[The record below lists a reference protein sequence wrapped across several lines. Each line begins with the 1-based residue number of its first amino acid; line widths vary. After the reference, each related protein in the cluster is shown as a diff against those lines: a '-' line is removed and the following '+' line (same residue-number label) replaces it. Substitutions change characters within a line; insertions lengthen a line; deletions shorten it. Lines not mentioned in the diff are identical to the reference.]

1 MATRVN
7 ARITCVM
14 QIDLP
19 LRKLFEFPT
28 IAELAA
34 EIENRRSIGQITSGT
49 ALTRVDRDQ
58 TNRLPLSFAQQRL
71 WFLEQLEGQLTAYN
85 MPYAWRLQG
94 PLDVEALRRALEEVM
109 RRHEPLRTT
118 FAIIDEEPVQIIRPS
133 ERFDL
138 QIEDL
143 SGFESQ
149 QQNDHVARRC
159 GEEALRP
166 FDLKG
171 DRMLRGSLLLLSE
184 NEHILLLTM
193 HHIASD
199 GWSVELLFRKL
210 SKLYEAFKAA
220 KPSPLAAL
228 PVQYVDY
235 VFLQRTELEGQRLQQ
250 LLQYW
255 RGQLAGISVLELPT
269 DRPRPTMTTHLGGQH
284 SFELPKSL
292 VTRLK
297 TLSQTAG
304 VTLHMT
310 LLAAFKTLLS
320 RYSGQ
325 TDIAIGVPVAG
336 RNRSELEN
344 LIGFF
349 VNTLVNRT
357 DMSGEPTF
365 LEVLSRVRE
374 SSLSAYDHQDLP
386 FERLVEELRP
396 ERLLG
401 RSPLVQVLFQ
411 LLNFSEGGLALRDLE
426 VSLLPSPRQRVRFDL
441 ELHLWQKPKNLCG
454 TLVYSKDLFDPSTI
468 DRMSQHFVTLLEGIV
483 SVPDQRIRELPLLTA
498 AERHQLLVEWN
509 DTNVEYPR
517 DKCVHQLFEEQVE
530 RTPDSIAVVFQEQ
543 ELTYRQLNE
552 RANQLA
558 HQLIGMG
565 VGPETLVGL
574 CLERS
579 AQLVIGILGIMKA
592 GGAYVPLDA
601 DLPKQR
607 LEFMMRDS
615 MVKFLVTQHQ
625 LKGRIPLEGI
635 PVVCIDRELPILQV
649 DKRENPSIH
658 VCAENL
664 AYVMY
669 TSGSTGQPKGVAI
682 RHTSIARLVFGNNYT
697 SFGPDR
703 VFLQLATPSF
713 DASTFELWGPLL
725 HGAKLVVAQ
734 VGLPD
739 FRKLADL
746 LQRNRVTTLWLTAT
760 LFNQLV
766 DHTPQALAGVKEIL
780 SGGEALSVPHIR
792 KAQAA
797 LGPDVQ
803 FINGYGPTEST
814 TFATCYRIP
823 SNIALD
829 CDSIPIG
836 RPIANTQVYV
846 LDAQRQLVPI
856 GVPGELYIGGAG
868 LARGYWNRPELTTEK
883 FVLNPFSK
891 DDQERLYRT
900 GDLCRWRADGNL
912 EFLGRLDDQIKLRG
926 FRIEPGEI
934 ESVLNEHSDITQATV
949 ILRKDRTGDE
959 RLVAYYVPKEGK
971 SLDSFVLRIHLRD
984 KLPDYMIPA
993 AFVELEAIPLTPSG
1007 KIDRQALPTPDD
1019 SRPQL
1024 ETKYVAPSTP
1034 IEKQLASIW
1043 ADVLGIENIGIH
1055 DNFFALG
1062 GHSLMAV
1069 RLFTRIESTFA
1080 RRIPLAML
1088 FQHGT
1093 VHHLAGLLAESR
1105 PETDPVSLVKIKP
1118 KGEGRAVYLMPS
1130 INGELLF
1137 SKSMIEEMGIHFPVF
1152 GLQPALS
1159 PKNLE
1164 HFRDFRTMATLYVS
1178 ALRAFQP
1185 NGPYALVGFSFG
1197 GFLAYE
1203 VAYQLREMGETV
1215 DLLAVIDTGPGQRGL
1230 RLSAYERLRGLLR
1243 NLSNFPRYLR
1253 EVLRNFSTSRLNR
1266 SVGRK
1271 LRYQLRRLA
1280 SGQQYKVEVY
1290 DVLDANQVKTQ
1301 NIELMRTVFA
1311 ALQDYI
1317 PSRCSV
1323 KLSLFRAKTR
1333 PLKGDSSRDL
1343 GWSRFVDDLDVCSI
1357 NGTHD
1362 TILQPPN
1369 VNELAK
1375 QLTERLDRI
1384 SR

>member
-1 MATRVN
+1 PQLETKYVAPSTTIEKQLASIWADVLGIENIGIHDNFFALGGHSLMATRVN

-468 DRMSQHFVTLLEGIV
+468 DRMSRHFVTLLEGIV

-498 AERHQLLVEWN
+498 AERHQLLVE
-509 DTNVEYPR
+509 
-517 DKCVHQLFEEQVE
+517 
-530 RTPDSIAVVFQEQ
+530 
-543 ELTYRQLNE
+543 
-552 RANQLA
+552 
-558 HQLIGMG
+558 
-565 VGPETLVGL
+565 
-574 CLERS
+574 
-579 AQLVIGILGIMKA
+579 
-592 GGAYVPLDA
+592 
-601 DLPKQR
+601 
-607 LEFMMRDS
+607 
-615 MVKFLVTQHQ
+615 
-625 LKGRIPLEGI
+625 
-635 PVVCIDRELPILQV
+635 
-649 DKRENPSIH
+649 
-658 VCAENL
+658 
-664 AYVMY
+664 
-669 TSGSTGQPKGVAI
+669 
-682 RHTSIARLVFGNNYT
+682 
-697 SFGPDR
+697 
-703 VFLQLATPSF
+703 
-713 DASTFELWGPLL
+713 
-725 HGAKLVVAQ
+725 
-734 VGLPD
+734 
-739 FRKLADL
+739 
-746 LQRNRVTTLWLTAT
+746 
-760 LFNQLV
+760 
-766 DHTPQALAGVKEIL
+766 
-780 SGGEALSVPHIR
+780 
-792 KAQAA
+792 
-797 LGPDVQ
+797 
-803 FINGYGPTEST
+803 
-814 TFATCYRIP
+814 
-823 SNIALD
+823 
-829 CDSIPIG
+829 
-836 RPIANTQVYV
+836 
-846 LDAQRQLVPI
+846 
-856 GVPGELYIGGAG
+856 
-868 LARGYWNRPELTTEK
+868 
-883 FVLNPFSK
+883 
-891 DDQERLYRT
+891 
-900 GDLCRWRADGNL
+900 
-912 EFLGRLDDQIKLRG
+912 
-926 FRIEPGEI
+926 
-934 ESVLNEHSDITQATV
+934 
-949 ILRKDRTGDE
+949 
-959 RLVAYYVPKEGK
+959 
-971 SLDSFVLRIHLRD
+971 
-984 KLPDYMIPA
+984 
-993 AFVELEAIPLTPSG
+993 
-1007 KIDRQALPTPDD
+1007 
-1019 SRPQL
+1019 
-1024 ETKYVAPSTP
+1024 
-1034 IEKQLASIW
+1034 
-1043 ADVLGIENIGIH
+1043 
-1055 DNFFALG
+1055 
-1062 GHSLMAV
+1062 
-1069 RLFTRIESTFA
+1069 
-1080 RRIPLAML
+1080 
-1088 FQHGT
+1088 
-1093 VHHLAGLLAESR
+1093 
-1105 PETDPVSLVKIKP
+1105 
-1118 KGEGRAVYLMPS
+1118 
-1130 INGELLF
+1130 
-1137 SKSMIEEMGIHFPVF
+1137 
-1152 GLQPALS
+1152 
-1159 PKNLE
+1159 
-1164 HFRDFRTMATLYVS
+1164 
-1178 ALRAFQP
+1178 
-1185 NGPYALVGFSFG
+1185 
-1197 GFLAYE
+1197 
-1203 VAYQLREMGETV
+1203 
-1215 DLLAVIDTGPGQRGL
+1215 
-1230 RLSAYERLRGLLR
+1230 
-1243 NLSNFPRYLR
+1243 
-1253 EVLRNFSTSRLNR
+1253 
-1266 SVGRK
+1266 
-1271 LRYQLRRLA
+1271 
-1280 SGQQYKVEVY
+1280 
-1290 DVLDANQVKTQ
+1290 
-1301 NIELMRTVFA
+1301 
-1311 ALQDYI
+1311 
-1317 PSRCSV
+1317 
-1323 KLSLFRAKTR
+1323 
-1333 PLKGDSSRDL
+1333 
-1343 GWSRFVDDLDVCSI
+1343 
-1357 NGTHD
+1357 
-1362 TILQPPN
+1362 
-1369 VNELAK
+1369 
-1375 QLTERLDRI
+1375 
-1384 SR
+1384 